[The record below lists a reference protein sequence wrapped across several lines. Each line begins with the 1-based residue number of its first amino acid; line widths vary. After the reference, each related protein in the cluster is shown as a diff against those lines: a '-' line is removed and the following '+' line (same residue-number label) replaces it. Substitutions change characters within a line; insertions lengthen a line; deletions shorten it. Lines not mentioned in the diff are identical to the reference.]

1 MTQEEVAV
9 EDTSSPTAAI
19 DIHLLTGQIAVV
31 TIGV

>member
-1 MTQEEVAV
+1 MTQEEVAM

-19 DIHLLTGQIAVV
+19 GTHLLTGQIAVV